1 MRPDI
6 HPEYRQVLFHD
17 LTGNTYFLVG
27 STLKTDRTKLWEDG
41 KTYPYV
47 TLDVSSASHPFY
59 TGKQKQV
66 SKEGQVAQSRELTAF
81 FVLAACLLSM
91 YFAGPGMFATE
102 LVSKH
107 RGVEIHRTTQR
118 TRWTATEDIEQ
129 LVLPGDALRLVTTFL
144 EARSG

>member
-66 SKEGQVAQSRELTAF
+66 SKEGQVARFGHRFGQF
-81 FVLAACLLSM
+81 FNKGKDKS
-91 YFAGPGMFATE
+91 
-102 LVSKH
+102 
-107 RGVEIHRTTQR
+107 
-118 TRWTATEDIEQ
+118 
-129 LVLPGDALRLVTTFL
+129 
-144 EARSG
+144 